1 MIKKL
6 AKGLK
11 GHKTLVFLDFE
22 GTQFSHEMIALGGIA
37 VTIDPKTGRIK
48 KRKKPIR
55 IYVLAKN
62 KIGNYVVN
70 LTGIT
75 EDTLRSQGVIFDT
88 AMKML
93 KKYVGIAFK
102 KATFVTFGNHDMR
115 ILNQSIAYNI
125 HYPKDVTSQI
135 QKNYFDF
142 GAFIGEFIRDENG
155 NPLSLVHYCEMF
167 KVPEAGQAHDPE
179 VDAINLANLYDAF
192 IVNTQLVAS
201 EYKKYLI
208 GVANHYPDPVAA
220 AIRQLASGKNMTA
233 EEFNKEIDKYVS

>member
-6 AKGLK
+6 TKGLK

-48 KRKKPIR
+48 KRKNPIR
-55 IYVLAKN
+55 VYVLAKN
-62 KIGNYVVN
+62 KIGNYVSN

-75 EDTLRSQGVIFDT
+75 EDTLRSKGVVFDT
-88 AMKML
+88 AMKTL
-93 KKYVGIAFK
+93 KKYVGINFK

-125 HYPKDVTSQI
+125 YYPKDVTSQI

-167 KVPEAGQAHDPE
+167 KVPEAGTAHDPE

-192 IVNTQLVAS
+192 IANTQLVAS

-208 GVANHYPDPVAA
+208 GAASHYPDPVAA
-220 AIRQLASGKNMTA
+220 AIRQLAAGKDYSA
-233 EEFNKEIDKYVS
+233 KDFDKEIDKFVS